1 MSEYIVNLAAIGLPD
16 DMVRA
21 DTLPSIFNV
30 KRKGEIW
37 NSRTGKLYTENS
49 VRLED
54 KTVYEEGY
62 DQAFNRLF
70 SLVNKDVTIRKY
82 FEVANHV
89 ELQVW
94 LWIDD
99 DAGVPSLHFEP
110 EHIAF
115 LNSLKA
121 HIDVDIYAI
130 PQENV

>member
-1 MSEYIVNLAAIGLPD
+1 MSKYTVNLAAFGLPD
-16 DMVRA
+16 DMVQV
-21 DTLPSIFNV
+21 DTLPSVFYV

-37 NSRTGKLYTENS
+37 NSRTGKIHTENF

-70 SLVNKDVTIRKY
+70 SLVNKDATIRKY
-82 FEVANHV
+82 FEVANYV

-99 DAGVPSLHFEP
+99 DVGVPSLHFEP
-110 EHIAF
+110 EHISF

-121 HIDVDIYAI
+121 HVDVDIYSVAE
-130 PQENV
+130 QGV